1 MNNSSLTKW
10 LWPSLAVVLALVAA
24 VFAALWWQ
32 SRPPAD
38 NDPAVTFARDMTAHH
53 TQAVEIAAIL
63 RDRTSDTEMRQV
75 LIDVIL
81 TQQAQI
87 GQMQGWLQVWG
98 LPYSGENAPMTG
110 MMEHNGEMMTM
121 TPAMMGMASQEDV
134 NALSALPVPEAE
146 IKFLQVMI
154 KHHQGGVLMA
164 EDVLKHTARPEVVRL
179 AQSIITAQ
187 TSEIAYMQ
195 DQLRQR
201 GVEP

>member
-1 MNNSSLTKW
+1 MNNPSLTKW
-10 LWPSLAVVLALVAA
+10 LWPSLAVFFALVAA
-24 VFAALWWQ
+24 GFAALWWQ
-32 SRPPAD
+32 NQPPAD
-38 NDPAVTFARDMTAHH
+38 TDPAVTFARDMTAHH
-53 TQAVEIAAIL
+53 NQAVEISAIL
-63 RDRTSDTEMRQV
+63 RDRTTDAEMRQV

-98 LPYSGENAPMTG
+98 LPYSGAQAPMTG
-110 MMEHNGEMMTM
+110 MMEHNGETMPM

-154 KHHQGGVLMA
+154 KHHQGGVQMA
-164 EDVLKHTARPEVVRL
+164 EDVLKHSSRPEVLRL
-179 AQSIITAQ
+179 ANSIITAQ

-195 DQLRQR
+195 DQLRKR